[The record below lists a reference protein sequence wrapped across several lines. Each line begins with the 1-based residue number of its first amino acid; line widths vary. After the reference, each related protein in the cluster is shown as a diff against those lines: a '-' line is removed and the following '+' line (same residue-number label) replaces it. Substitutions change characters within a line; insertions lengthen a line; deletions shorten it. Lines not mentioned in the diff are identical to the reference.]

1 MPALTVATTRRSEQF
16 AESGDLEDI
25 TTAIITDVTGEEY
38 DVSVSS
44 SDEGKK
50 RLKDRARAAYV
61 LDHTHEPSVL
71 GFRMD
76 HLENFTPG
84 DQEDGP
90 TGQTAV
96 LIMPHIPG
104 DAFPLSRLTET
115 QCAATGTSI
124 GAIHRLRGKF
134 LVNAHYP
141 AFPAATIHHQLETWI
156 VNLRAAGHI
165 PPEILDN
172 WTSII
177 SHENLWNFRAT
188 PVHGGFNDGDI
199 IFTSTGISGIRHW
212 ENMQINDPAR
222 DLAWIFTKLNQ
233 SRRNAAL
240 SAYARIMGNRMDD
253 MIMLRAGLWVQMS
266 QVGDFIRALE
276 KADTQKIMRFK
287 SQVES
292 LAHQIFTINPEG
304 VGKSAHPTTL
314 TVGDLLGDST
324 QGGKS
329 PVKRSVR
336 HAQPGD
342 HARFVADQGM
352 RSGENRLNDS
362 TVSRTVANPPKSVR
376 LNQDGGQANP
386 AGSRIPL
393 PPQTPEDQLPENYDS
408 DPQTQVVNWSSTPG
422 KAEDFNFVSTPDSA
436 LHQGEGQGGQN
447 ISSDRTSTNR
457 PDSAGASDDE
467 ETLAFQK
474 VKEETDGANG
484 EESREPASSSNPPSG
499 PLFEA
504 YRRRMDEAQAESDS
518 AAFKID
524 DDPDDIATEA
534 FVSQKKS
541 EEDHLQ

>member
-1 MPALTVATTRRSEQF
+1 M
-16 AESGDLEDI
+16 
-25 TTAIITDVTGEEY
+25 
-38 DVSVSS
+38 
-44 SDEGKK
+44 
-50 RLKDRARAAYV
+50 
-61 LDHTHEPSVL
+61 
-71 GFRMD
+71 
-76 HLENFTPG
+76 
-84 DQEDGP
+84 
-90 TGQTAV
+90 
-96 LIMPHIPG
+96 
-104 DAFPLSRLTET
+104 
-115 QCAATGTSI
+115 
-124 GAIHRLRGKF
+124 
-134 LVNAHYP
+134 
-141 AFPAATIHHQLETWI
+141 
-156 VNLRAAGHI
+156 
-165 PPEILDN
+165 
-172 WTSII
+172 
-177 SHENLWNFRAT
+177 
-188 PVHGGFNDGDI
+188 HGGFNDGDI

-222 DLAWIFTKLNQ
+222 DLAWIFTKLDQ

-386 AGSRIPL
+386 AGSRIL
-393 PPQTPEDQLPENYDS
+393 PRPRR
-408 DPQTQVVNWSSTPG
+408 
-422 KAEDFNFVSTPDSA
+422 
-436 LHQGEGQGGQN
+436 
-447 ISSDRTSTNR
+447 ISSR
-457 PDSAGASDDE
+457 
-467 ETLAFQK
+467 
-474 VKEETDGANG
+474 
-484 EESREPASSSNPPSG
+484 
-499 PLFEA
+499 
-504 YRRRMDEAQAESDS
+504 
-518 AAFKID
+518 KIMI
-524 DDPDDIATEA
+524 PIR
-534 FVSQKKS
+534 KPKS
-541 EEDHLQ
+541 